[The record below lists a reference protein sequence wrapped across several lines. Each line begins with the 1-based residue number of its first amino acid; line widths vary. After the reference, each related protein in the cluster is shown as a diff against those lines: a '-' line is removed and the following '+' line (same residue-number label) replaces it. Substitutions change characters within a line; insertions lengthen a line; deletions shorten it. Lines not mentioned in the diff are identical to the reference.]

1 MDDDLVRQLIR
12 HRLQDG
18 RLPSDRVVQVWE
30 MPGNGHACDGCGL
43 PLARN
48 QTSVCGIAAR
58 YSMSIHFHADCF
70 VIWECE
76 RLQSFLQVVTDP
88 MRSPPCKSPSPHAVT
103 TAHGAVAKVVI
114 GDVRV

>member
-1 MDDDLVRQLIR
+1 MDDGLARQLIR

-18 RLPSDRVVQVWE
+18 RLPRDRVVRVWE

-70 VIWECE
+70 AIWESE
-76 RLQSFLQVVTDP
+76 RLQSFLQVAGG
-88 MRSPPCKSPSPHAVT
+88 RQL
-103 TAHGAVAKVVI
+103 
-114 GDVRV
+114 